1 MVKQAVIE
9 GLSVRRQTPPT
20 PYPKQ
25 STPSPLPKLHK
36 EVMKPKSSG
45 LLFVDKPDSSSSD
58 ENNTEG
64 LVSKAST
71 IDTEIRQSPSCLG
84 DVLKP
89 LSVRIFALLLINRR

>member
-9 GLSVRRQTPPT
+9 GLSVRRQTL
-20 PYPKQ
+20 PKQ

-45 LLFVDKPDSSSSD
+45 LLSVDKPDSSSSD
-58 ENNTEG
+58 ENNMEG
-64 LVSKAST
+64 LVSKGST
-71 IDTEIRQSPSCLG
+71 SDTEIRQSPSCLG

-89 LSVRIFALLLINRR
+89 LLVRIFALLLINRSNQL